1 MNNKYIYLLVCLI
14 IIVIIVTGIYFF
26 WNREIPIDNSLFT
39 LASDIRVEVYSDS
52 KISSKIE
59 NIKGTII
66 EDKKIDTSK
75 LGKQT
80 IEFLYKNEKGRK
92 RKGIIEIE
100 VADTTEP
107 FLLMGN
113 SYTVTVGYNK
123 NLTDVIL
130 SADNYDPNPKRE
142 ILGDYDMNQV
152 GSYPLTYRITDS
164 SGNIE
169 AHDFTLH
176 VKEKSI
182 SSSYNKTYTKFEDVI
197 SLHKTE
203 NTKIGIDVS
212 KWQGEIN
219 FDLLKEAG
227 VEFVI
232 IRVGT
237 GLGFNEPSVEDVYF
251 KKNIEG
257 TIKAGIPVGIYY
269 YSYATTIKEA
279 KGQALWVA
287 NQLKDYKI
295 DLPVAFDWESW
306 SYFNG
311 LNLSLH
317 DINDIANTFLNEI
330 EKAGYEGIL
339 YGSKL
344 YLQNVWEP
352 TEPVWLAHYTT
363 KTDYDGEYFM
373 WQLCENGIVNG
384 INGAVDI
391 NVMYK

>member
-1 MNNKYIYLLVCLI
+1 MNKKYIYLFVVLI
-14 IIVIIVTGIYFF
+14 IITVISIGIYLV
-26 WNREIPIDNSLFT
+26 WDKEIPVDNSSFT
-39 LASDIRVEVYSDS
+39 LVSDVKIEVYSDS
-52 KISSKIE
+52 KISSKIQ
-59 NIKGTII
+59 NIDGTII
-66 EDKKIDTSK
+66 EDKKIDTNK
-75 LGKQT
+75 LGKQK

-92 RKGIIEIE
+92 RKGVIEIE
-100 VADTTEP
+100 VVDTTEP

-113 SYTVTVGYNK
+113 SYTVTVGDSK
-123 NLTDVIL
+123 VLTDVIL
-130 SADNYDPNPKRE
+130 SADNYDPKPIRE
-142 ILGDYDMNQV
+142 IIGEYDMNKV
-152 GSYPLTYRITDS
+152 GSYPLTYKITDS

-169 AHDFTLH
+169 AHNFTLY
-176 VKEKSI
+176 VKEKNSN
-182 SSSYNKTYTKFEDVI
+182 SSYNKTYTNFEDVI

-219 FDLLKEAG
+219 FNLLKEAG

-237 GLGFNEPSVEDVYF
+237 GLGFNEPSVEDSYF

-257 TIKAGIPVGIYY
+257 ATKAGIPVGIYY
-269 YSYATTIKEA
+269 YSYATTVKEA
-279 KGQALWVA
+279 KEQASWVA
-287 NQLKDYKI
+287 NQLKNYKI

-330 EKAGYEGIL
+330 EKAGYDGIL

-363 KTDYDGEYFM
+363 KTDYDNEYLM
-373 WQLCENGIVNG
+373 WQLCENGRVSG

>member
-1 MNNKYIYLLVCLI
+1 MNKKYIYLFSILI
-14 IIVIIVTGIYFF
+14 IIILTSVGVYFL
-26 WNREIPIDNSLFT
+26 WDREIPIDNSLFT
-39 LASDIRVEVYSDS
+39 LESDMKIEVYSDS
-52 KISSKIE
+52 MISSKIKS
-59 NIKGTII
+59 IKGTII
-66 EDKKIDTSK
+66 EDKKIDTNK
-75 LGKQT
+75 LGKQI

-92 RKGIIEIE
+92 RKGVIEIE
-100 VADTTEP
+100 VVDTTEP

-130 SADNYDPNPKRE
+130 SADNYDPKPTRE
-142 ILGDYDMNQV
+142 IIGEYDMNVV
-152 GSYPLTYRITDS
+152 GSYPLTYKITDS

-169 AHDFTLH
+169 AHNFTLY
-176 VKEKSI
+176 VKEKSS
-182 SSSYNKTYTKFEDVI
+182 SSSYSKTYTKFEDI
-197 SLHKTE
+197 IALHKKE

-219 FDLLKEAG
+219 FELLKEAG
-227 VEFVI
+227 VEFII

-237 GLGFNEPSVEDVYF
+237 GLGFNEPSVEDLYF

-257 TIKAGIPVGIYY
+257 ATKAGIPVGIYY
-269 YSYATTIKEA
+269 YSYATTVKEA
-279 KGQALWVA
+279 KEQALWVVS
-287 NQLKDYKI
+287 QLKDYKI

-306 SYFNG
+306 SYFNS

-317 DINDIANTFLNEI
+317 DINDIANAFLMEI
-330 EKAGYEGIL
+330 EKAGYDSIL

-363 KTDYDGEYFM
+363 KTDYDNEYFM
-373 WQLCENGIVNG
+373 WQLCENGQVKG

>member
-1 MNNKYIYLLVCLI
+1 MNKKYIYLFVVLI
-14 IIVIIVTGIYFF
+14 IITVISIGIYLV
-26 WNREIPIDNSLFT
+26 WDKEIPIDNSSFT
-39 LASDIRVEVYSDS
+39 LVSDVKIEVYSDS
-52 KISSKIE
+52 KISSKIQ
-59 NIKGTII
+59 NIDGTII
-66 EDKKIDTSK
+66 EDKKIDTNK
-75 LGKQT
+75 LGKQK
-80 IEFLYKNEKGRK
+80 IEFLYKNAKGRK
-92 RKGIIEIE
+92 RKGVIEIE
-100 VADTTEP
+100 VVDTTEP

-113 SYTVTVGYNK
+113 SYTITVGDSK
-123 NLTDVIL
+123 VLTDVIL
-130 SADNYDPNPKRE
+130 SADNYDPKPIRE
-142 ILGDYDMNQV
+142 IIGEYDMNKV
-152 GSYPLTYRITDS
+152 GSYPLTYKITDS

-169 AHDFTLH
+169 AHNFTLY
-176 VKEKSI
+176 VKEKNSN
-182 SSSYNKTYTKFEDVI
+182 SSYNKTYTNFEDVI

-219 FDLLKEAG
+219 FNLLKEAG

-237 GLGFNEPSVEDVYF
+237 GLGFNEPSVEDSYF

-257 TIKAGIPVGIYY
+257 ATKAGIPVGIYY
-269 YSYATTIKEA
+269 YSYATTVKEA
-279 KGQALWVA
+279 KEQASWVA
-287 NQLKDYKI
+287 NQLKNYKI

-330 EKAGYEGIL
+330 EKAGYDGIL

-363 KTDYDGEYFM
+363 KTDYDNEYLM
-373 WQLCENGIVNG
+373 WQLCENGRVSG

>member
-1 MNNKYIYLLVCLI
+1 MNKKYIYLFVVLI
-14 IIVIIVTGIYFF
+14 IITVISIGIYLV
-26 WNREIPIDNSLFT
+26 WDKEIPIDNSSFT
-39 LASDIRVEVYSDS
+39 LVSDVKIEVYSDS
-52 KISSKIE
+52 KISSKIQ
-59 NIKGTII
+59 NIDGTII
-66 EDKKIDTSK
+66 EDKKIDTNK
-75 LGKQT
+75 LGKQK

-92 RKGIIEIE
+92 RKGVIEIE
-100 VADTTEP
+100 VVDTTEP

-113 SYTVTVGYNK
+113 SYTVTVGDSK
-123 NLTDVIL
+123 VLTDVIL
-130 SADNYDPNPKRE
+130 SADNYDPKPIRE
-142 ILGDYDMNQV
+142 IIGEYDMNKV
-152 GSYPLTYRITDS
+152 GSYPLTYKITDS

-169 AHDFTLH
+169 AHNFTLY
-176 VKEKSI
+176 VKEKNSN
-182 SSSYNKTYTKFEDVI
+182 SSYNKTYTNFEDVI

-219 FDLLKEAG
+219 FNLLKEAG

-237 GLGFNEPSVEDVYF
+237 GLGFNEPSVEDSYF

-257 TIKAGIPVGIYY
+257 ATKAGIPVGIYY
-269 YSYATTIKEA
+269 YSYATTVKEA
-279 KGQALWVA
+279 KEQASWVA
-287 NQLKDYKI
+287 NQLKNYKI

-330 EKAGYEGIL
+330 EKAGYDGIL

-352 TEPVWLAHYTT
+352 IGPVWLAHYTT
-363 KTDYDGEYFM
+363 KTDYDNEYLM
-373 WQLCENGIVNG
+373 WQLCENGRVSG